1 MKYIKQKMNKGFVV
15 LFSILISS
23 IILLISTGI
32 YEVVQKQVVLSSY
45 ARESQKAFYAADAAL
60 DCALFNDISPILSG
74 ITSFPLGA
82 PLLYSKNIECGG
94 GTTQVRLLSGITTGE
109 YADYT
114 SSFVFRY
121 YGVRDDA
128 GLHIGSGCAYVLVEK
143 KGELGVE
150 IDTRITAA
158 GFNVCK
164 DGFNTNKYN
173 VTDFADPML
182 LERRISINYKTI

>member
-1 MKYIKQKMNKGFVV
+1 MNKGFVV

-60 DCALFNDISPILSG
+60 DCALFNDISPILNG
-74 ITSFPLGA
+74 ITSFPFNTTA
-82 PLLYSKNIECGG
+82 PYFKDIQCGG

-121 YGVRDDA
+121 SGVQSD
-128 GLHIGSGCAYVLVEK
+128 SGQY
-143 KGELGVE
+143 
-150 IDTRITAA
+150 ID
-158 GFNVCK
+158 
-164 DGFNTNKYN
+164 
-173 VTDFADPML
+173 
-182 LERRISINYKTI
+182 